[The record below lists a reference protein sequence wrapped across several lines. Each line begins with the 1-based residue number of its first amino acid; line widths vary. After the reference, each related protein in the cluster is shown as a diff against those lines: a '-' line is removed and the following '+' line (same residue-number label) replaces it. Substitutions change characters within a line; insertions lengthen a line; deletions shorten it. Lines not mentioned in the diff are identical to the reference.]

1 MNKTGIV
8 PPLRLCFFMWL
19 TYSVELVLNIDLGGF
34 GISPQKTYGLIGI
47 FAAPLL
53 HGSFNHLI
61 GNTVPL
67 LILGSTLYY
76 FYSKLASKVFSYS
89 YFFTNILVWLLARG
103 EHVHIGA
110 SGLVYAIASFLVFFG
125 LFRKNFKS
133 VLISVIV
140 LSIYGGMAYGILPQN
155 DGVSWESHLFGAI
168 VGFCTAFIFGRKYS
182 KTKV

>member
-1 MNKTGIV
+1 
-8 PPLRLCFFMWL
+8 MWL
-19 TYSVELVLNIDLGGF
+19 TYSLELLLNIDLGGF
-34 GISPQKTYGLIGI
+34 GIHPLKRSGLIGI

-76 FYSKLASKVFSYS
+76 FYSKLASRVFLYS
-89 YFFTNILVWLLARG
+89 YFFTNILVWLFART

-110 SGLVYAIASFLVFFG
+110 SGLVYAIASFLVFYG

-133 VLISVIV
+133 VLISIIV
-140 LSIYGGMAYGILPQN
+140 LFIYGGMAYGVIPQN
-155 DGVSWESHLFGAI
+155 DGVSWESHLLGAI
-168 VGFCTAFIFGRKYS
+168 VGFCTAFLFGRKYQN
-182 KTKV
+182 TKA